1 MLALSEVEMMNFC
14 CNDLAWD
21 FLLADFRKSF
31 SLLR

>member
-1 MLALSEVEMMNFC
+1 MLALSEVEMMKFC
-14 CNDLAWD
+14 CNDLAGD